1 MSCEV
6 KICTTIT
13 TIVLSIVLTYT
24 EPTKRFLSCIRI
36 GEYEG
41 ALENLHRFFD
51 YCLLNREIPLYQY
64 ALLNL
69 AILEHTF
76 GHKQKAL
83 AVSKA
88 SLLSYLSYLA
98 RFGIYICVYDHL
110 IICLLHRPSQRHWM
124 LRVKTTMKIV

>member
-88 SLLSYLSYLA
+88 SLLSYLTFFWLDLGYTSVYTIISLFVCYTGHH
-98 RFGIYICVYDHL
+98 RGIGC
-110 IICLLHRPSQRHWM
+110 CA
-124 LRVKTTMKIV
+124 